1 MIVLTTAREINAA
14 VKSNT
19 YGASRGHRRSG
30 HVYCQAPGHADAL
43 RVIGAHNRRRAE
55 GQDVLGV
62 GHADPRV
69 GRGRL
74 AVDNTG

>member
-30 HVYCQAPGHADAL
+30 HVYCQAPGHTDAL
-43 RVIGAHNRRRAE
+43 RVIGARTTAGALRVRTFSGWVTPTRVWAE
-55 GQDVLGV
+55 GG
-62 GHADPRV
+62 
-69 GRGRL
+69 
-74 AVDNTG
+74 